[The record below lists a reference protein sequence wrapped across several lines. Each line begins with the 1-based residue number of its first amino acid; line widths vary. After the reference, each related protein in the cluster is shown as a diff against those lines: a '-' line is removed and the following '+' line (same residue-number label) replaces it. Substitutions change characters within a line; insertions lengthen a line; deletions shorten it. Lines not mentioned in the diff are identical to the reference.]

1 MNLAS
6 YLQGRLPAFLDDL
19 RLLTAIDSGTHSP
32 AGVNRLADLMA
43 QHLARLGCIVTRY
56 PCGAHGLGDSVAGV
70 LQGRGRARIF
80 LIGHM
85 DTVYANGTAA
95 MRPLTIESGRAI
107 GPGTCDMK
115 GGLLAGLYALEALQH
130 VGFDNFAQIIFFC
143 NGDEEINSPCSRY
156 HYLPLAQ
163 PCNAALVLEA
173 GWPADHLP
181 YGALTV
187 ARKGGGQFTLHVD
200 GVEAHAGSEFQ
211 RGASAVLA
219 LARKIEEL
227 HALTGRWP
235 GVTVNVGVIRGG
247 ATHNTVAGQACADID
262 VRVGRSQD
270 VPHVLAACQKIASH
284 CHVPG
289 TSARLQ
295 GSIAKP
301 PMERSASALLAQL
314 AHKEAETLGFSL
326 AEFASGGTSDAN
338 YIAAAGVPVLDGL
351 GPVGAKDHSPEEY
364 LLVDAIVPRTTLLA
378 QLIMAVTQKQAR
390 GH

>member
-1 MNLAS
+1 MDLVT
-6 YLQGRLPAFLDDL
+6 YLQRRLPAFLNDL
-19 RLLTAIDSGTHSP
+19 RRLTAIDSGTHNP
-32 AGVNRLADLMA
+32 AGVNELADLMA
-43 QHLARLGCIVTRY
+43 QRLAKLGCSVTRY
-56 PCGAHGLGDSVAGV
+56 ACESHGLGDSVAGV

-95 MRPLTIESGRAI
+95 SRPLSIESGRAI

-115 GGLLAGLYALEALQH
+115 GGLLTGLFALEALQH
-130 VGFDNFAQIIFFC
+130 IGFDNFAQITFFC

-156 HYLPLAQ
+156 HYLPLVQ
-163 PCNAALVLEA
+163 PCDAALVLEA
-173 GWPADHLP
+173 GWPGGQLP

-187 ARKGGGQFTLHVD
+187 ARKGGGQFVLHVE
-200 GVEAHAGSEFQ
+200 GVEAHSGSEFE

-219 LARKIEEL
+219 LARKIEDL

-262 VRVGRSQD
+262 VRVSRSQD
-270 VPHVLAACQKIASH
+270 VPHLLAACQEITTH

-289 TSARLQ
+289 TSAHLQ

-301 PMERSASALLAQL
+301 PMERSASTFLAQL
-314 AHKEAETLGFSL
+314 ARQEAEALGFVL
-326 AEFASGGTSDAN
+326 AEFTSGGTSDAN

-351 GPVGAKDHSPEEY
+351 GPVGAMDHSPQEY
-364 LLVDAIVPRTTLLA
+364 LLVDAIVPRIALLA
-378 QLIMAVTQKQAR
+378 HLIVAVTQKLAS
-390 GH
+390 